1 MLSLDKAFGYLGQK
15 PGYCAN
21 GKCHVFP
28 IAVGEFGSRFTN
40 PEDLAH
46 LADLALYMNAEGI
59 GNTGGHKAFSNWFYC
74 KSESALTREPWFL
87 YLAPCSDRMTCIWP
101 RTGSQL
107 GMAVLLQPVAF
118 IPTALD

>member
-1 MLSLDKAFGYLGQK
+1 MSNRKDWYKGKDWMESLDKAFGYLSQK

-46 LADLALYMNAEGI
+46 LADLALYMNAQGA
-59 GNTGGHKAFSNWFYC
+59 GNTGGHKAFSNWFYWAYNANSG
-74 KSESALTREPWFL
+74 K
-87 YLAPCSDRMTCIWP
+87 
-101 RTGSQL
+101 
-107 GMAVLLQPVAF
+107 
-118 IPTALD
+118 